1 MVVQSIDAARRV
13 RNEGHLPAPPTGTR
27 VAPHNMEAE
36 SALLGAMMIS
46 FDAIAA
52 AMELGIKAEHF
63 YKPLHQHVM
72 TSVEILSAKG
82 EPVEPISV
90 AEDLRRRGL
99 LEAVG
104 GMPALLNIHA
114 ASVSSAN
121 AGHYAQIVSDL
132 AVLRRLIGVASEIV
146 DLGYDKNGEVESTID
161 RAEQMIFEVAEHR
174 VSQSMRGIKD
184 SLEETME
191 HLEYLIEHASDVTGS
206 PTGFRELDRLLL
218 GLQPSTLNI
227 VAARPGCGK
236 TAFGLGLL
244 SHLAMATGKPSIFFS
259 MEMGQLELTKRI
271 LASEARVDARRLATG
286 KLGDA
291 DWAQVNNAVRKL
303 AEAPILIDDNANCTV
318 MEMRAKARR
327 IKATHGGI
335 GVIVVDYLQL
345 MTGGNRRSDNRQNE
359 VAEISRGLKILAR
372 DLECPVVALSQLNR
386 QLEQR
391 TDKRPMLADLRES
404 GSLEQDADVV
414 MFIYRD
420 ELYNEE
426 SDQRGIAEI
435 IVSKHRNGPTGVVKL
450 AFLEQYTKFADMAR
464 D

>member
-1 MVVQSIDAARRV
+1 MVQSIEEARSARPGARV
-13 RNEGHLPAPPTGTR
+13 PAQNAVGRIPP
-27 VAPHNMEAE
+27 NNIEAE

-46 FDAIAA
+46 FDAIGTALE
-52 AMELGIKAEHF
+52 MGITPEHF

-72 TSVEILSAKG
+72 TSVMALSAVG

-90 AEDLRRRGL
+90 SEDLRRRGL

-104 GMPALLNIHA
+104 GMASLLRIQA
-114 ASVSSAN
+114 TSVASTN

-132 AVLRRLIGVASEIV
+132 ALSRRLIRAATEIA
-146 DLGYDKNGEVESTID
+146 DLGYDETDDVSRTID
-161 RAEQMIFEVAEHR
+161 SAEQMIFEVAEHR
-174 VSQSMRGIKD
+174 NTQSMQGIKEGL
-184 SLEETME
+184 SNALEHIE
-191 HLEYLIEHASDVTGS
+191 HLIEHASDVTGA

-236 TAFGLGLL
+236 TAFGLGVL
-244 SHLAMATGKPSIFFS
+244 SQLAMKTGKPSIFFS
-259 MEMGQLELTKRI
+259 MEMGQLELVKRV
-271 LASEARVDARRLATG
+271 LAAEARVDARKLSTG
-286 KLGDA
+286 KLAEA
-291 DWAQVNNAVRKL
+291 DWMKVNTAVGRL
-303 AEAPILIDDNANCTV
+303 AEAPILIDDNPNCTV
-318 MEMRAKARR
+318 MEMRSKARR
-327 IKATHGGI
+327 IKALHGDI

-345 MTGGNRRSDNRQNE
+345 MTGGGRRADNRQNE

-372 DLECPVVALSQLNR
+372 DLDCPVVALSQLNR

-404 GSLEQDADVV
+404 GSLEQDADIV

-420 ELYNEE
+420 EIYHED
-426 SDQRGIAEI
+426 SDQRGLAEI
-435 IVSKHRNGPTGVVKL
+435 IIAKHRNGPTGTVKL